1 MVVGAGNNGGDGT
14 VLARHARQ
22 AGRTVAVIALPGKP
36 PATSLAQRAAS
47 EFTSDGGTLTDFD
60 GALPEADI
68 WVDALFGLGFDR
80 APEGV
85 AQALIAALNAQAAPV
100 LALDVPSGVDA
111 DRGAVPGE
119 AVKAAL
125 TLQFIVPHR
134 GLYTG
139 DALDHCGR
147 KALAPLQLPTAA
159 WQGVSPA
166 VEHWTRRACRHCCRR
181 AAPTATRANPG
192 TCCAS
197 AATMAAAVPSPWR
210 PRPRCVPAPDC

>member
-1 MVVGAGNNGGDGT
+1 LQHWPQARRIGVVVGAGNNGGDGH
-14 VLARHARQ
+14 VLARHALQ
-22 AGRTVAVIALPGKP
+22 AGREVMVIALPGKSP
-36 PATSLAQRAAS
+36 STVLAQRAAS
-47 EFTSDGGTLTDFD
+47 EFKSGGGTITDFD

-85 AQALIAALNAQAAPV
+85 AQALIVALNAQAVPV

-111 DRGAVPGE
+111 DRGAVPGV

-139 DALDHCGR
+139 DALDHCGQ
-147 KALAPLQLPTAA
+147 KALAPLQLP
-159 WQGVSPA
+159 
-166 VEHWTRRACRHCCRR
+166 
-181 AAPTATRANPG
+181 
-192 TCCAS
+192 
-197 AATMAAAVPSPWR
+197 
-210 PRPRCVPAPDC
+210 

>member
-1 MVVGAGNNGGDGT
+1 MANLAALFDSAAARALDAQASALAAEGGWSLMAQAGHAAWQCLLQHWPQAQRIGVVVGAGNNGGDGL

-22 AGRTVAVIALPGKP
+22 AGRTVTVIALPGKP

-47 EFTSDGGTLTDFD
+47 EFTSDGGTITDFD

-85 AQALIAALNAQAAPV
+85 AQALIVALNAQAAPV

-125 TLQFIVPHR
+125 TLQF
-134 GLYTG
+134 
-139 DALDHCGR
+139 
-147 KALAPLQLPTAA
+147 
-159 WQGVSPA
+159 
-166 VEHWTRRACRHCCRR
+166 
-181 AAPTATRANPG
+181 
-192 TCCAS
+192 
-197 AATMAAAVPSPWR
+197 
-210 PRPRCVPAPDC
+210 